1 MIKLYSM
8 FDIGAKELVVIA
20 VVLVLLFGAKKI
32 PQLAE
37 GISDAIRTLRRGFSD
52 DVSHKEDSKKRS

>member
-1 MIKLYSM
+1 M
-8 FDIGAKELVVIA
+8 FNLGTREIVIIA

-37 GISDAIRTLRRGFSD
+37 GIGEAVKKLRHGFSD
-52 DVSHKEDSKKRS
+52 KVDGNNDKAIKK